1 VTTAVSFQKVDIIF
15 GRRADEGL
23 TLLDRGATRNEI
35 LAQCGAIL
43 GVADAS
49 LEVGE
54 GEITVLMGLS
64 GSGKSTLMRAV
75 NGLNK
80 PARGRVLVK
89 DGEEMVDVAKCTPD
103 TLRRIRMSR
112 VAMVFQQFALLP
124 WRTVAENAGF
134 GLELAGVKETERKQ
148 RVEKQLELVG
158 LAPWAG
164 KFAHELSGGMQQRV
178 GLARAFA
185 TEAPILLM
193 DEPFSALD
201 PLIRTK
207 LQDELLELQRQLKR
221 TIIFVSHDL
230 DEALKIGTRI
240 AIMEAGRIVQYGPPH
255 EIVLKPANE
264 YVRDFVA
271 HMNPLN
277 VLRAQEVMIPFEA
290 LPRGGNGAATL
301 EEGVRLTA
309 EGEAWRDDEPLYVAE
324 LENLDSAPHRACIT
338 VARETPLRAL
348 IDARLRHT
356 GPFFVREDGTISGVI
371 RDEDLFRCLTTARG
385 EGSAAEA
392 KPAA

>member
-1 VTTAVSFQKVDIIF
+1 MTATAVSFQNVDIIF
-15 GRRADEGL
+15 GTRAAEGL
-23 TLLDRGATRNEI
+23 TLLDQGRTRTEI
-35 LAQCGAIL
+35 LAACGAIL
-43 GVADAS
+43 GVADCS
-49 LEVGE
+49 LDVGE

-75 NGLNK
+75 NGLNR
-80 PARGRVLVK
+80 PIRGKVQVK
-89 DGEEMVDVAKCTPD
+89 DGDGMVDVVACDPAV
-103 TLRRIRMSR
+103 LRRIRMQR

-134 GLELAGVKETERKQ
+134 GLELAGVPEAERRQ
-148 RVEKQLELVG
+148 RVMKQLELVG

-164 KFAHELSGGMQQRV
+164 KYAQELSGGMQQRV

-240 AIMEAGRIVQYGPPH
+240 AIMEAGRIIQYGKPQD
-255 EIVLKPANE
+255 IVLNPASD

-277 VLRAQEVMIPFEA
+277 VLRAQEVMQPFA
-290 LPRGGNGAATL
+290 SLPRAAGNGAAQVDEGLTLTASGEGRRDGVAMPLVTL
-301 EEGVRLTA
+301 ENVE
-309 EGEAWRDDEPLYVAE
+309 
-324 LENLDSAPHRACIT
+324 SAPHRAFIAVT
-338 VARETPLRAL
+338 GSTPLRAL
-348 IDARLRHT
+348 IDARLKHT
-356 GPFFVREDGTISGVI
+356 GPFVVQESGTIAGLI
-371 RDEDLFRCLTTARG
+371 RDEDLFRCLQARAEGKTPTAM
-385 EGSAAEA
+385 
-392 KPAA
+392 